1 MEKMNSKA
9 NTKEAATILLKR
21 KLTIR
26 PNAKDFCNTEKE
38 RM

>member
-9 NTKEAATILLKR
+9 HTKGVATILLKV